1 MSAATITLTD
11 DGAQVSLSLEFS
23 GGFNTESQA
32 QRCAMELVAHMDTL
46 GKRQESV
53 EEAIQQPQMKLVAAN

>member
-11 DGAQVSLSLEFS
+11 EGDQVSLNLEFT
-23 GGFNTESQA
+23 GGFNPGSQA

-46 GKRQESV
+46 GKRQESA
-53 EEAIQQPQMKLVAAN
+53 EEAIQQPQLKLVAAN